1 MQNIY
6 ILLMDNTFSE
16 YNGTIMIV
24 RLEIKTLAYFET
36 HSYSIKNTSAFEN
49 LMNYDINLI
58 IW

>member
-1 MQNIY
+1 
-6 ILLMDNTFSE
+6 MDNTFSE

-58 IW
+58 FW